1 MLEFQKPFDVEK
13 YTLFLKAK
21 TLPEKQL
28 KYCWKTDKYVL
39 ITNRRYAKNLGL
51 AVAEYHPT
59 DLPISDFLFDY
70 QKFIVR
76 QALESKRYAI
86 YADCGLG
93 KTAMLLEFAR
103 HVLHKTSGKVLV
115 LSPLQIIPQT
125 IEESNRF
132 YGVSPVQLR
141 TRENLLEWL
150 VDSDHAE
157 RFAITNYE
165 KLIEGV
171 APELN
176 SLGGLVCDESSI
188 LKTGGGV
195 IKWNLV
201 KSVKGIEYKLSCTAT
216 PAPNDI
222 MEYASQASFL
232 GKLRSDG
239 EIMWTYF
246 NRDKHGNW
254 GIKPYAR
261 KGFYRFLSSW
271 SIYIRN
277 PAHYG
282 FADNLSSIPAP
293 EFHTI
298 EIDETL
304 EQKEEELKIRRT
316 GSENKMFGDMKVGV
330 VKRMKLSQI
339 AKGFLYNKDKTVTR
353 IPSRKPSVVA
363 EIISKAVDAGR
374 QVLVWTVFD
383 EEGEI
388 LLDNVKGIEETR
400 QFNGISPRLHINAK
414 ILSGKTPEDERLEII
429 EDFRQ
434 GKISVLIS
442 KPSLLG
448 FGLNF
453 QFCTAMVFSGWDDS
467 FERFYQALKRAH
479 RFGQT
484 KALQVYLPVIKN
496 LEGAI
501 LENVIKKKGNFE
513 ADAMKHEEIYKK
525 ILTETAGVY
534 ETPRPV

>member
-1 MLEFQKPFDVEK
+1 MSDELTLEFTRPFDLEK
-13 YTLFLKAK
+13 YALFLKAK
-21 TLPEKQL
+21 TLPEKRL
-28 KYCWKTDKYVL
+28 RYCWKNDKYVL
-39 ITNRRYAKNLGL
+39 ITHMRYAKNLGITNE
-51 AVAEYHPT
+51 EYRPT

-76 QALESKRYAI
+76 QALASKRYAI

-93 KTAMLLEFAR
+93 KTAMFLEFAR
-103 HVLHKTSGKVLV
+103 HVLYKTGGKVLV

-125 IEESNRF
+125 IEESVRF
-132 YGVSPVQLR
+132 YGDAPVQIR
-141 TRENLLEWL
+141 TREDLLAWL
-150 VDSDHAE
+150 ADGDHAD

-165 KLIEGV
+165 KLIEDV
-171 APELN
+171 TPELN
-176 SLGGLVCDESSI
+176 SLSGLICDESSI
-188 LKTGGGV
+188 FKTGGGV
-195 IKWNLV
+195 IKWNII

-216 PAPNDI
+216 PAPNDT

-232 GKLRSDG
+232 GKLRSEG

-246 NRDKHGNW
+246 QRDKQGNW
-254 GIKPYAR
+254 HIKPYAR
-261 KGFYRFLSSW
+261 EGFYRFLSSW
-271 SIYIRN
+271 SMYIRN
-277 PAHYG
+277 PVHYG
-282 FADNLSSIPAP
+282 FADNLGSIPAP

-298 EIDETL
+298 EIEQTP

-316 GSENKMFGDMKVGV
+316 KSENRMFGDLKVGV
-330 VKRMKLSQI
+330 VKRMKLSQV
-339 AKGFLYNKDKTVTR
+339 AKGFLYNKDKTITR
-353 IPSRKPSVVA
+353 IPSLKPAIVA
-363 EIISKAVDAGR
+363 EIISKAVSEGR

-388 LLDNVKGIEETR
+388 LLESLDAV
-400 QFNGISPRLHINAK
+400 INAK
-414 ILSGKTPEDERLEII
+414 ILSGKTPEHKRLEMI
-429 EDFRQ
+429 EDFRHD
-434 GKISVLIS
+434 KVSVLIS

-484 KALQVYLPVIKN
+484 KSLQVYLPVIKN

-501 LENVIKKKGNFE
+501 LDNVIKKKGNFE
-513 ADAMKHEEIYKK
+513 ADALKHEAIFNK
-525 ILTETAGVY
+525 ILKEMEGVL
-534 ETPRPV
+534 

>member
-1 MLEFQKPFDVEK
+1 
-13 YTLFLKAK
+13 
-21 TLPEKQL
+21 
-28 KYCWKTDKYVL
+28 
-39 ITNRRYAKNLGL
+39 
-51 AVAEYHPT
+51 VAP
-59 DLPISDFLFDY
+59 
-70 QKFIVR
+70 
-76 QALESKRYAI
+76 
-86 YADCGLG
+86 C
-93 KTAMLLEFAR
+93 
-103 HVLHKTSGKVLV
+103 
-115 LSPLQIIPQT
+115 
-125 IEESNRF
+125 
-132 YGVSPVQLR
+132 QLR
-141 TRENLLEWL
+141 SRDDLLSWL
-150 VDSDHAE
+150 TDSDHTE

-171 APELN
+171 TPELN
-176 SLGGLVCDESSI
+176 ALSGLICDESSI
-188 LKTGGGV
+188 FKTGGGV
-195 IKWNLV
+195 IKWNIV

-232 GKLRSDG
+232 GKLRSEG

-261 KGFYRFLSSW
+261 EGFYRFLSSW

-282 FADNLSSIPAP
+282 FSDNLSSIPAP
-293 EFHTI
+293 EFHTVEI
-298 EIDETL
+298 EQTP
-304 EQKEEELKIRRT
+304 EQKEEELEIRRSK
-316 GSENKMFGDMKVGV
+316 SENKLFGDLKIGV

-339 AKGFLYNKDKTVTR
+339 AKGFLYNKDKTITS
-353 IPSRKPSVVA
+353 IPSLKPGVVA
-363 EIISKAVDAGR
+363 GIISKAVSEGR
-374 QVLVWTVFD
+374 QVLTWTVFD

-388 LLDNVKGIEETR
+388 VLENLDSRIE
-400 QFNGISPRLHINAK
+400 AK
-414 ILSGKTPEDERLEII
+414 ILSGKTSEEKRLEII
-429 EDFRQ
+429 EDFRHGRLQ
-434 GKISVLIS
+434 VLIS

-453 QFCTAMVFSGWDDS
+453 QCCTAMVFSGWDDS

-525 ILTETAGVY
+525 ILKEMEGVF
-534 ETPRPV
+534 